1 VSFRERAIEHSTRQ
15 TVDLYDDQPP
25 PDSLRAAAA
34 TESADQAI
42 EGALHEQK
50 QTVQRSAP
58 SRMRKNAQDGQK
70 RLDAR
75 RCPTA
80 AREA

>member
-1 VSFRERAIEHSTRQ
+1 MKAVSTPGEHLRDEGHVFLRERAIEHGTREP
-15 TVDLYDDQPP
+15 VDLHDDQAP

-50 QTVQRSAP
+50 
-58 SRMRKNAQDGQK
+58 
-70 RLDAR
+70 
-75 RCPTA
+75 
-80 AREA
+80 